1 MRERVVLL
9 VLCIG
14 RRCGVVSFPLDIH
27 FFSLIFP
34 FPKGKTSEYRSN
46 NEWINDDATT
56 MPGGGWWGAVAGIAG
71 GRRVQ
76 KQTHSTPPW
85 GGVLCGVWCG
95 QVPLADEEGELGE
108 VLQRD
113 AGAAGNGAQ
122 GVFGYVDLQLGLGGD
137 ALVEAAEQ

>member
-1 MRERVVLL
+1 MTTL
-9 VLCIG
+9 
-14 RRCGVVSFPLDIH
+14 RRCQG
-27 FFSLIFP
+27 
-34 FPKGKTSEYRSN
+34 E
-46 NEWINDDATT
+46 
-56 MPGGGWWGAVAGIAG
+56 GGGVPLSGIAG
-71 GRRVQ
+71 GRRAQ
-76 KQTHSTPPW
+76 KQTHSTLPW